1 VQALRAPIGMEWP
14 EPGNGTR
21 EPAEPPDA
29 GALKSWLMRGTP
41 ASSIDPR
48 RRTGRNGQARRL
60 LAVDAVWVASAQG
73 AWRGLVS
80 ALQRHTVHDAL
91 AQLRMEDRHI
101 LTLAFLQGHTNEEIG
116 QMLQVSVR
124 TVGRRIAGALERLE
138 EEVRKA
144 GIWVVSLALAIF
156 LPLIRQERW
165 PQVVT
170 VAAAGAATA
179 VSIGLV
185 ALSPDILMPGGASSP
200 PATQSAVSVNP
211 PLLGSQ
217 VPSAPATTIVTADQP
232 DKVHA
237 GGPSEAQSDN
247 PNATNSTNGCHG
259 NQTGAPPPVPVGPRP
274 GHATGPPV
282 DPQRGGCKTT

>member
-1 VQALRAPIGMEWP
+1 MEWP
-14 EPGNGTR
+14 EPGNGSH

-41 ASSIDPR
+41 ASSVDPR
-48 RRTGRNGQARRL
+48 RRTGRNAQARRL

-91 AQLRMEDRHI
+91 AKLRMEDRHI

-124 TVGRRIAGALERLE
+124 TVGRRLAAALERLE
-138 EEVRKA
+138 EQVRKA

-170 VAAAGAATA
+170 VAAAGAAAA

-185 ALSPDILMPGGASSP
+185 ALSPDTVLPGRAASP
-200 PATQSAVSVNP
+200 PATQSVVSLTP

-217 VPSAPATTIVTADQP
+217 VQSSPATTTVTADQKP
-232 DKVHA
+232 GKVHA
-237 GGPSEAQSDN
+237 AGPSAAESDN
-247 PNATNSTNGCHG
+247 PNVSSGANGCHG
-259 NQTGAPPPVPVGPRP
+259 NVTGAPPPVPVGPRP
-274 GHATGPPV
+274 GHATEPPV
-282 DPQRGGCKTT
+282 DPPRGGCKAT

>member
-1 VQALRAPIGMEWP
+1 MEWP
-14 EPGNGTR
+14 EPGNGTPG
-21 EPAEPPDA
+21 PAQPPDG
-29 GALKSWLMRGTP
+29 GALKSWLRRGAP

-179 VSIGLV
+179 GSIAAVAHGRCPLPPFLV
-185 ALSPDILMPGGASSP
+185 GSSRVPDP
-200 PATQSAVSVNP
+200 V
-211 PLLGSQ
+211 
-217 VPSAPATTIVTADQP
+217 
-232 DKVHA
+232 
-237 GGPSEAQSDN
+237 EA
-247 PNATNSTNGCHG
+247 
-259 NQTGAPPPVPVGPRP
+259 R
-274 GHATGPPV
+274 GHARGLGWGPV
-282 DPQRGGCKTT
+282 FVRQVRAANDRGHPA